1 MLSSLVEAQARASH
15 QVLHRSRHKDLA
27 CCGKCSDPCG
37 NVDGDASHVRF
48 SNLDLAGMQAAAN
61 FNVQWA
67 DSLGNRASTADRA
80 SWPVES
86 GKKSVS
92 KRSNFAAPVTRE
104 FTSHGGVMSVQQI
117 VPAVVTHFLS
127 PRGRAHNVC
136 EQNGRKDA
144 VAFCHGDRSSEEFLD
159 AVTNLI
165 MEEEKV
171 ILSGQ
176 LDQSSTWNVLGKKT
190 SAIHMDE
197 RVAGAVNDQ
206 RRHMDRGQDIGDV
219 DLKCHLYHGHGG

>member
-1 MLSSLVEAQARASH
+1 MLSSLVEAQARARH
-15 QVLHRSRHKDLA
+15 EVLHRSRHKDLA

-104 FTSHGGVMSVQQI
+104 FASHGGVMSVQQI
-117 VPAVVTHFLS
+117 VPAVVTHFLG

-136 EQNGRKDA
+136 EQNGRKKS
-144 VAFCHGDRSSEEFLD
+144 VGSQNKNFPSRRVRG
-159 AVTNLI
+159 
-165 MEEEKV
+165 
-171 ILSGQ
+171 
-176 LDQSSTWNVLGKKT
+176 NVSKAADYST
-190 SAIHMDE
+190 SAPRSLTQQMASA
-197 RVAGAVNDQ
+197 R
-206 RRHMDRGQDIGDV
+206 
-219 DLKCHLYHGHGG
+219 